1 MTKAKNNSKLPSF
14 VKCFKDNS
22 SALKAMTILVS
33 AKESGY
39 TNKQVLDLPFFK
51 NLFNEAYLNS
61 CSDLQLEW
69 RLKNMARDLKKVSIC
84 DLDDQWHEYKLYFE
98 GTRRKIIDE
107 EETKIP
113 V

>member
-1 MTKAKNNSKLPSF
+1 MKKVKSTLPSF

-39 TNKQVLDLPFFK
+39 TNRKVLDLPFFK
-51 NLFNEAYLNS
+51 NLFNESYLNS
-61 CSDLQLEW
+61 CSELQLEW
-69 RLKNMARDLKKVSIC
+69 RLKNMARDLKKVPYD
-84 DLDDQWHEYKLYFE
+84 DLENSWHEFKKYFE
-98 GTRRKIIDE
+98 GTRRKSLNE
-107 EETKIP
+107 EKTTIF

>member
-1 MTKAKNNSKLPSF
+1 MTQMKVKSKFPSF

-39 TNKQVLDLPFFK
+39 TNKDILNIDFFK
-51 NLFNEAYLNS
+51 NLFDETYLNS

-69 RLKNMARDLKKVSIC
+69 RLKNMARDLKKNKFENLEIS
-84 DLDDQWHEYKLYFE
+84 WHEFKLYFE
-98 GTRRKIIDE
+98 GTRRKKIN
-107 EETKIP
+107 EETKIS